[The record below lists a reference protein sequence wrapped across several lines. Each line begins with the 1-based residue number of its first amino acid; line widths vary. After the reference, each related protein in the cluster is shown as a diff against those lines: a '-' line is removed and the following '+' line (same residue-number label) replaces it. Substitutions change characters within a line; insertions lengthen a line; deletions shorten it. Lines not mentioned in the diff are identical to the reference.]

1 MDSRNSGTPDFQNL
15 IPTTGTGTDIVLN
28 GTDAIQAAADS
39 ALAPASE

>member
-15 IPTTGTGTDIVLN
+15 IPTSDIVLN
-28 GTDAIQAAADS
+28 GADAIQAAADS